1 MGVFTN
7 IIDKRK
13 EKRISD
19 EKFKKLYENFSG
31 TDTEFAEF
39 LNKKNIVPGVPGS
52 EVGVKGGGFTSK
64 TIFGRRNRLNIGANI
79 EQSQSPKLQK
89 QYDKRNKVLTK
100 LVAEAN
106 AGDKYVSTQQIVFKA
121 EDKLGMKPRYDT
133 ELTLGGKKQ
142 RKPNLRSFDKNNQK
156 GFPILNELDTQVDKI
171 DKVVRDLLTSES
183 PQTGILADTITKRAG
198 ISRPLF
204 IQLRDQSPSYKSIKP
219 EAERLA
225 SFINKSNNA
234 YLLELPLAEQLT
246 EVNTLIK
253 GNPAYT
259 YGKGKN
265 VLKTVSTAREDAM
278 KYALRS
284 WNQNK
289 GQGEIKFFE
298 GNKEVPWEKGKRL
311 KYGKVSFE
319 YNGKKYNTANLTPDV
334 LKKDFKELY
343 DVRTELNKFRGQKI
357 PNPFKKGQKIP
368 VEKLIRKI
376 QVDGYGWSPSF
387 PTLEILHGAEGVK
400 GKPFTDLRYNTKD
413 INMVESTLS
422 KNLASGKL
430 NETEYKKAMANVNK
444 PFAEGGEQAIINRLG
459 TQAKKMKKGMFYGFE
474 DLRDKELAKGLR
486 EAGFKCKFSAQSGGV
501 ARCDDP
507 MNYIDDIKRNQ
518 RLVLSGS
525 PKAKA
530 RSISKFRA
538 AKSFI
543 SGTLGPG
550 AIAFEA
556 AVSAPFALYGYGN
569 GADKGEI
576 ISDLTFGLGGR
587 SIDERMKEE
596 YGQDIYAPREFLD
609 MGDRLSN
616 LERLQGGTYRQKLRS
631 KQAYQ
636 TLKPQFQ
643 ELGTKM
649 GYVDDQG
656 IVTEEGAKKYI
667 QDSVDLQNREIE
679 DAMIKAERAKERK
692 DDLTGLEAIGMK
704 SGGLMNLTTTVA
716 PQFGPNSKG
725 LESLRKYATKTY

>member
-1 MGVFTN
+1 MGVFTD
-7 IIDKRK
+7 IIDNKKRK
-13 EKRISD
+13 RIND
-19 EKFKKLYENFSG
+19 EKFTEFYKNFSG
-31 TDTEFAEF
+31 SDSEFAEF
-39 LNKKNIVPGVPGS
+39 LNKKNIVPGTPGV
-52 EVGVKGGGFTSK
+52 ETGIKGGGFTDK
-64 TIFGRRNRLNIGANI
+64 TVFGRRNRLRLKANVEI
-79 EQSQSPKLQK
+79 STNPKMIK
-89 QYDKRNKVLTK
+89 QFDERNKILTK
-100 LVAEAN
+100 LVNKAN
-106 AGDKYVSTQQIVFKA
+106 QDDKYISKQQLSFMA
-121 EDKLGMKPRYDT
+121 EDKLGIKPKYDG
-133 ELTLGGKKQ
+133 EG
-142 RKPNLRSFDKNNQK
+142 RKPFFKSKISTSGKR
-156 GFPILNELDTQVDKI
+156 GFTILDQLDTRVDKV
-171 DKVVRDLLTSES
+171 DKVVRDLLVSES
-183 PQTGILADTITKRAG
+183 PQTEQLSKTIIKRTGITQ
-198 ISRPLF
+198 PNF
-204 IQLRDQSPSYKSIKP
+204 INIRNQVPSYKAIKL
-219 EAERLA
+219 EAERLP
-225 SFINKSNNA
+225 SFLNKANNS

-298 GNKEVPWEKGKRL
+298 GNKKIPWEKGKRL

-319 YNGKKYNTANLTPDV
+319 YNGKKYNTSNLTSDV

-343 DVRTELNKFRGQKI
+343 QTRESLNKFRGQKI
-357 PNPFKKGQKIP
+357 TNPFKKGQTIP

-387 PTLEILHGAEGVK
+387 STLDILHGPKGVK
-400 GKPFTDLRYNTKD
+400 DEPFTNLRYNTKD

-474 DLRDKELAKGLR
+474 DLRNKELAKGLR
-486 EAGFKCKFSAQSGGV
+486 EAGFKCKFSAQSGGIS
-501 ARCDDP
+501 RCDDP

-518 RLVLSGS
+518 RLALSGS
-525 PKAKA
+525 SKAKA
-530 RSISKFRA
+530 RSLSKFRA
-538 AKSFI
+538 VKGFI

-556 AVSAPFALYGYGN
+556 AVAAPFALYGYGT

-576 ISDLTFGLGGR
+576 INDLTFGLGGR

-596 YGQDIYAPREFLD
+596 YGEDIYAPREFLD

-636 TLKPQFQ
+636 TLKPQFE

-649 GYVDDQG
+649 GYVDEQG

-679 DAMIKAERAKERK
+679 DTMIKAERAKERK

-704 SGGLMNLTTTVA
+704 SGGLINLTTTVA
-716 PQFGPNSKG
+716 PQSGPNSKG

>member
-1 MGVFTN
+1 MGVFTD
-7 IIDKRK
+7 IIDNKK
-13 EKRISD
+13 IKRIND
-19 EKFKKLYENFSG
+19 EKFTELYKNFSG
-31 TDTEFAEF
+31 SDSEFAEF
-39 LNKKNIVPGVPGS
+39 LNKKNIVPGTPGV
-52 EVGVKGGGFTSK
+52 ETGIKGGGFTDK
-64 TIFGRRNRLNIGANI
+64 TVFGRRNRLRLKANVEI
-79 EQSQSPKLQK
+79 STNPKMIK
-89 QYDKRNKVLTK
+89 QFDERNKILTK
-100 LVAEAN
+100 LVNKAN
-106 AGDKYVSTQQIVFKA
+106 QDDKYISKQQLSFMA
-121 EDKLGMKPRYDT
+121 EDKLGIKPKYDG
-133 ELTLGGKKQ
+133 EG
-142 RKPNLRSFDKNNQK
+142 RKPFFKSQISTSGKR
-156 GFPILNELDTQVDKI
+156 GFTILDQLDTRVDKV
-171 DKVVRDLLTSES
+171 DKVVRDLLVSES
-183 PQTGILADTITKRAG
+183 PQTEQLSKTIIKRTGITQ
-198 ISRPLF
+198 PNF
-204 IQLRDQSPSYKSIKP
+204 INIRNQVPSYKAIKL
-219 EAERLA
+219 EAERLP
-225 SFINKSNNA
+225 SFLNKANNS

-298 GNKEVPWEKGKRL
+298 GNKKIPWEKGKRL

-319 YNGKKYNTANLTPDV
+319 YNGKKYNTSNLTSDV

-343 DVRTELNKFRGQKI
+343 QTRESLNKFRGQKI
-357 PNPFKKGQKIP
+357 TNPFKKGQTIP

-387 PTLEILHGAEGVK
+387 STLDILHGPKGVK
-400 GKPFTDLRYNTKD
+400 DEPFTNLRYNTKD

-474 DLRDKELAKGLR
+474 DLRNKELAKGLR
-486 EAGFKCKFSAQSGGV
+486 EAGFKCKFSAQSGGIS
-501 ARCDDP
+501 RCDDP

-518 RLVLSGS
+518 RLALSGS
-525 PKAKA
+525 SKAKA
-530 RSISKFRA
+530 RSLSKFRA
-538 AKSFI
+538 VKGFI

-556 AVSAPFALYGYGN
+556 AVAAPFALYGYGT

-576 ISDLTFGLGGR
+576 INDLTFGLGGR

-596 YGQDIYAPREFLD
+596 YGKDIYAPREFLD

-636 TLKPQFQ
+636 TLKPQFE

-649 GYVDDQG
+649 GYVDEQG

-679 DAMIKAERAKERK
+679 DTMIKAERAKERK

-704 SGGLMNLTTTVA
+704 SGGLINLTTTVA
-716 PQFGPNSKG
+716 PQSGPNSKG